1 MFRFIMK
8 LLILL
13 PLCSLSFGQSSLTDS
28 LDVKSSFADN
38 IKGVKAFSISTTKF
52 FDGPEGKKSRK
63 ILESGVEHSIGM
75 IIPTSFAVNNETIF
89 IPSVPTGE
97 IKSFSK
103 NGNFIKSYKLQ
114 CAETCEPNY
123 VSFLQGGYFLV
134 NSWGVSDLRVVDTAD
149 GRVLAQRRACS
160 FKNWIRNDDFILC
173 EKGQIWHDEKSI
185 FVNQNELNE
194 PITNNFDYYFLDSTL
209 VISVYVDDKTKE
221 LMYQLVDSQQEFK
234 PNRISI
240 PVKIDNYWA
249 LHIIDGDST
258 HVRFIL
264 LSDDYKKD
272 KIVLFDFC
280 SKKTWISGLK
290 IEYSGRPYIG
300 EAATIWPGRVVYN
313 FSNGELYS
321 LITDKDSITVYKY
334 KMESLPN
341 LGRKCKL

>member
-1 MFRFIMK
+1 MFNFKAKTFII
-8 LLILL
+8 ILL
-13 PLCSLSFGQSSLTDS
+13 YSLSFGQTNLSNSLN
-28 LDVKSSFADN
+28 VVDN
-38 IKGVKAFSISTTKF
+38 LANNVNGSKFLRISTAKF
-52 FDGPEGKKSRK
+52 FEGPKEKNSRK
-63 ILESGVEHSIGM
+63 ILESGIEHSIGM
-75 IIPTSFAVNNETIF
+75 IIPTSFVVKNETVF
-89 IPSVPTGE
+89 IPSVTTSE

-103 NGNFIKSYKLQ
+103 TGDFIKSYRLQ

-234 PNRISI
+234 LNRISI

-249 LHIIDGDST
+249 LHIIDGNKSY
-258 HVRFIL
+258 VRFLL
-264 LSDDYKKD
+264 LSSDYRQD
-272 KIVLFDFC
+272 KIVLFEFC

-313 FSNGELYS
+313 AVSNNLYS
-321 LITDKDSITVYKY
+321 LITDKDSITIYKY
-334 KMESLPN
+334 DIGALPAQVN
-341 LGRKCKL
+341 SCK

>member
-160 FKNWIRNDDFILC
+160 FKNWFRNDNFIFC

-194 PITNNFDYYFLDSTL
+194 PLTAFFDYYFLDSAL
-209 VISVYVDDKTKE
+209 VVSLYHDDNTKK
-221 LMYQLVDSQQEFK
+221 LMYQLVNAQMKNK
-234 PNRISI
+234 PSAISL
-240 PVKIDNYWA
+240 PVEIDDYQA
-249 LHIIDGDST
+249 VHIIDGDST

>member
-1 MFRFIMK
+1 MFRFIMRF
-8 LLILL
+8 LVLL

-134 NSWGVSDLRVVDTAD
+134 NSWGVSDLRVVDTTD
-149 GRVLAQRRACS
+149 GQAMAWLGACS
-160 FKNWIRNDDFILC
+160 FKNWFRNDNFIFC
-173 EKGQIWHDEKSI
+173 EKGQIWHDNQSI
-185 FVNQNELNE
+185 FTGQNKLNE
-194 PITNNFDYYFLDSTL
+194 PLTAFFDYYFLDSAL
-209 VISVYVDDKTKE
+209 VVSLYHDDNTKK
-221 LMYQLVDSQQEFK
+221 LMYQLVNARKKNK
-234 PNRISI
+234 PSAISL
-240 PVKIDNYWA
+240 PVEMDDYQAI
-249 LHIIDGDST
+249 HIIDGDST

-272 KIVLFDFC
+272 KIVLFEFC